1 MEKSSKRYVP
11 TVAVIGAGAS
21 GLASSI
27 ACMRKFK
34 EKNVNGRVL
43 LFESLPRCGKKIL
56 ATGNGRC
63 NLTNEFAQN
72 TLYGGDSDFAK
83 KVISQFTPENTIDF
97 FRSLGLLCRKEEEGR
112 IYPMSGQ
119 AASVLDALRFETE
132 RLGCETVADKKIT
145 SIKKK
150 GKKFLLNNEFY
161 ADAVILAAGGKA
173 APKQGSDGSGYP
185 LAQSLGHTVTK
196 VYPALVPLTAKGDFF
211 RSLKGIRA
219 QGNIFMTLDGKKIGQ
234 EKGEIQFT
242 DFGISGIAVMQLSS
256 AASALT
262 AKGKK
267 PLIHMDFVPEMTE
280 KELFSFLSETAKVG
294 GTAENLLSGIVPK
307 RLGQVIMKASAD
319 KPLTCSCKELTKA
332 EISKAVQNLKD
343 FTVEITGARGFDS
356 AQVCAG
362 GIKCSEF
369 DSKTMMSLITENFFA
384 AGEVLNVDGLC
395 GGFNLQWAWASG
407 IIAGKAAA
415 ERIINNDKN

>member
-1 MEKSSKRYVP
+1 MKENSKASVP
-11 TVAVIGAGAS
+11 AVAVIGAGAS
-21 GLASSI
+21 GLAASI
-27 ACMRKFK
+27 ECMRTFK
-34 EKNVNGRVL
+34 KHGINAKVM
-43 LFESLPRCGKKIL
+43 LFEALPRCGKKIL

-63 NLTNEFAQN
+63 NLTNKFAES
-72 TLYGGDSDFAK
+72 TPYGGDKDFAK
-83 KVISQFTPENTIDF
+83 AVISQFTPEDTIDF
-97 FRSLGLLCRKEEEGR
+97 FNSIGLLCRTEDEGR
-112 IYPMSGQ
+112 VYPMSGQ
-119 AASVLDALRFETE
+119 AASVLDALRFENE
-132 RLGCETVADKKIT
+132 RLGCEIITDTKIT

-150 GKKFLLNNEFY
+150 GKKFLLNDEFC
-161 ADAVILAAGGKA
+161 ANAVILASGGKA

-219 QGNIFMTLDGKKIGQ
+219 EGNITMTLDG

-256 AASALT
+256 TACALT

-267 PLIHMDFVPEMTE
+267 PLIHIDFVAEMSE
-280 KELFSFLSETAKVG
+280 KELFSFISETAKKDS
-294 GTAENLLSGIVPK
+294 TAENLLSGIVPK
-307 RLGQVIMKASAD
+307 RLGQVIMKMSTQ
-319 KPLTCSCKELTKA
+319 KPLTCSSKELTKA
-332 EISKAVQNLKD
+332 EISNAVQNIKN
-343 FTVEITGARGFDS
+343 FTVEITGTRGFDN
-356 AQVCAG
+356 AQVCTG

-384 AGEVLNVDGLC
+384 AGEVLDIDGIC

-407 IIAGKAAA
+407 IIAGKSAA
-415 ERIINNDKN
+415 ERIIKNDKN

>member
-1 MEKSSKRYVP
+1 MKENSKAFVP
-11 TVAVIGAGAS
+11 EVAVIGAGAS
-21 GLASSI
+21 GLAASI
-27 ACMRKFK
+27 ACMRSFK
-34 EKNVNGRVL
+34 KHGINARVM
-43 LFESLPRCGKKIL
+43 LFEALPRCGKKIL

-63 NLTNEFAQN
+63 NLTNKFAKS
-72 TLYGGDSDFAK
+72 TPYGGDGDFAK

-97 FRSLGLLCRKEEEGR
+97 FNSLGLLCRTEDEGR
-112 IYPMSGQ
+112 VYPMSGQ
-119 AASVLDALRFETE
+119 AASVLNALRFETE
-132 RLGCETVADKKIT
+132 RLRCEIITDTKIT

-150 GKKFLLNNEFY
+150 GKKFLLNDEFC
-161 ADAVILAAGGKA
+161 ADAVILATGGKA

-219 QGNIFMTLDGKKIGQ
+219 EGNIYMTLDSRKLGQ

-256 AASALT
+256 MACTLT

-267 PLIHMDFVPEMTE
+267 PLIHIDFVPEMSE
-280 KELFSFLSETAKVG
+280 RELFSFLWETAKKDSA
-294 GTAENLLSGIVPK
+294 AENLLSGIVPK
-307 RLGQVIMKASAD
+307 RLGQVIMKMSTS
-319 KPLTCSCKELTKA
+319 KPLTCSSKELTNA
-332 EISKAVQNLKD
+332 EISNAVQNLKD
-343 FTVEITGARGFDS
+343 FTVEITGTRGFDN

-369 DSKTMMSLITENFFA
+369 DIKTMMSLITENFFA
-384 AGEVLNVDGLC
+384 AGEVLDVDGIC

-407 IIAGKAAA
+407 IIAGKSAA
-415 ERIINNDKN
+415 ERIIKNDKN

>member
-1 MEKSSKRYVP
+1 MKENSKTYVP

-21 GLASSI
+21 GLAASI
-27 ACMRKFK
+27 ACMRTFK
-34 EKNVNGRVL
+34 ENGISAKVL
-43 LFESLPRCGKKIL
+43 LFESLSRCGKKIL

-63 NLTNEFAQN
+63 NLTNKFSE
-72 TLYGGDSDFAK
+72 TTPYGGDKDFAK
-83 KVISQFTPENTIDF
+83 TVISQFTPHDTIGF
-97 FRSLGLLCRKEEEGR
+97 FSSLGLLCRTEEEGR

-132 RLGCETVADKKIT
+132 RLGCEIITDTKIT

-150 GKKFLLNNEFY
+150 GKKFLLNSEFCT
-161 ADAVILAAGGKA
+161 DAVILSTGGKA

-219 QGNIFMTLDGKKIGQ
+219 EGNISMTLDGRKLRQ

-256 AASALT
+256 AACVLT

-267 PLIHMDFVPEMTE
+267 PLIHIDFVPEISE
-280 KELFSFLSETAKVG
+280 KELFSFISETAKKDSA
-294 GTAENLLSGIVPK
+294 AENLLSGIVPK
-307 RLGQVIMKASAD
+307 RLGQVIMKMSTS
-319 KPLTCSCKELTKA
+319 KPLTCSSKDLTKG

-343 FTVEITGARGFDS
+343 FTVEITGTRGFDN
-356 AQVCAG
+356 AQVCTG

-384 AGEVLNVDGLC
+384 AGEVLDVDGIC

-407 IIAGKAAA
+407 IIAGKSAA
-415 ERIINNDKN
+415 ERIIKDDKN

>member
-1 MEKSSKRYVP
+1 MKENSKAFVP
-11 TVAVIGAGAS
+11 AVTVIGAGAS
-21 GLASSI
+21 GLAASI
-27 ACMRKFK
+27 ACMRTFK
-34 EKNVNGRVL
+34 EHGINAKVM
-43 LFESLPRCGKKIL
+43 LFEALPRCGKKIL

-63 NLTNEFAQN
+63 NLTNKFAES
-72 TLYGGDSDFAK
+72 TPYGGDKDFAK
-83 KVISQFTPENTIDF
+83 AVISQFTPEDTIAF
-97 FRSLGLLCRKEEEGR
+97 FNSLGLLCRTEDEGR
-112 IYPMSGQ
+112 VYPMSGQ
-119 AASVLDALRFETE
+119 AASVLDALRFENE
-132 RLGCETVADKKIT
+132 RLGCEIITDTKIT

-150 GKKFLLNNEFY
+150 GKKFLLNDEFC

-219 QGNIFMTLDGKKIGQ
+219 QGNIYMTLDGKELGE

-256 AASALT
+256 MACAIT

-267 PLIHMDFVPEMTE
+267 PLIHIDFVPEMSE
-280 KELFSFLSETAKVG
+280 KELFSFLWETAKKDS
-294 GTAENLLSGIVPK
+294 TAENLLSGIVPK
-307 RLGQVIMKASAD
+307 RLGQVIMKMSTQ
-319 KPLTCSCKELTKA
+319 KPLTCSSKEITKA

-343 FTVEITGARGFDS
+343 FAVEITGTRGFDN
-356 AQVCAG
+356 AQVCTG

-384 AGEVLNVDGLC
+384 AGEVLDVDGIC

-407 IIAGKAAA
+407 IIAGKSVA
-415 ERIINNDKN
+415 ERIIKNDKN

>member
-1 MEKSSKRYVP
+1 MKENSKAFVP
-11 TVAVIGAGAS
+11 AVTVIGAGAS
-21 GLASSI
+21 GLAASI
-27 ACMRKFK
+27 ACMRTFK
-34 EKNVNGRVL
+34 EHGINAKVM
-43 LFESLPRCGKKIL
+43 LFEALPRCGKKIL

-63 NLTNEFAQN
+63 NLTNKFAES
-72 TLYGGDSDFAK
+72 TPYGGDKDFAK
-83 KVISQFTPENTIDF
+83 AVISQFTPEDTIAF
-97 FRSLGLLCRKEEEGR
+97 FNSLGLLCRTEDEGR
-112 IYPMSGQ
+112 VYPMSGQ
-119 AASVLDALRFETE
+119 AASVLDALRFENE
-132 RLGCETVADKKIT
+132 RLGCEIITDTKIT

-150 GKKFLLNNEFY
+150 GKKFLLNDEFC

-219 QGNIFMTLDGKKIGQ
+219 QGNIYMTLDGKELGE

-256 AASALT
+256 MACAIT

-267 PLIHMDFVPEMTE
+267 PLIHIDFVPEMSE
-280 KELFSFLSETAKVG
+280 KELFSFLWETAKKDIA
-294 GTAENLLSGIVPK
+294 AENLLSGIVPK
-307 RLGQVIMKASAD
+307 RLGQVIMKMSTQ
-319 KPLTCSCKELTKA
+319 KPLTCSSKELTKS

-343 FTVEITGARGFDS
+343 FTVEITGTRGFDN
-356 AQVCAG
+356 AQVCTG

-384 AGEVLNVDGLC
+384 AGEVLDVDGIC

-407 IIAGKAAA
+407 IIAGKSAA
-415 ERIINNDKN
+415 ERIIKNDKN